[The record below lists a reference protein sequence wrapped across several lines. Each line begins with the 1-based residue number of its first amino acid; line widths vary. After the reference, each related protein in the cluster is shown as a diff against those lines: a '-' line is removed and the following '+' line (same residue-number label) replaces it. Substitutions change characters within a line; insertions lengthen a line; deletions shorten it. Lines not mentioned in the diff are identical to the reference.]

1 MPRMHTGLV
10 SILMLAAL
18 CGCVSTTVKR
28 LNAIPAEHAERE
40 ISGAQLLNVDI
51 AVFDPGI
58 PADPQ
63 ARKEENIFLQVRR
76 AEARYLPVN
85 LRQTLQD
92 TGHWGAVR
100 VVPEPVNSAELML
113 TGEIVQSDGGLL
125 ELAVKA
131 RDASGRVWLDKVYD
145 NQAGEYSYRAE
156 QSDPF
161 QGLYNRIANDLLAAR
176 RKLPVAELRD
186 LVRLSKIRFAADLAP
201 DSFDS
206 YLAKDDG
213 RYRLVGLPAVADPMT
228 ARIERIR
235 QRDYA
240 VIDALDQHY
249 RVFHQQMR
257 PAYNAWRATSY
268 REAENLRELRR
279 ESLAHKLLGAAA
291 VVGGIFG
298 LVEANTGAG
307 ALAAN
312 AGIFGGA
319 YLFKSGLDKA
329 KESEI
334 HAQAL
339 EELGQSLET
348 DVKPRVVELEG
359 QTVTLSGSAEAQ
371 YEEWRRLLKNIYA
384 AETGF
389 VSSETR
395 RSQGAGVR

>member
-1 MPRMHTGLV
+1 MPRMYTGLV

-40 ISGAQLLNVDI
+40 IPGAQLLNIDI

-63 ARKEENIFLQVRR
+63 ARKEANIFPQVRR

-85 LRQTLQD
+85 LRRTLQD

-201 DSFDS
+201 DSFDP
-206 YLAKDDG
+206 YLTKDG
-213 RYRLVGLPAVADPMT
+213 RRYRLVGLPAVGDPMT
-228 ARIERIR
+228 RRIERIR

-257 PAYNAWRATSY
+257 AAYDAWRATSY

-291 VVGGIFG
+291 VVGGVFG
-298 LVEANTGAG
+298 LVEASTGAG

-312 AGIFGGA
+312 AGILGGG

-339 EELGQSLET
+339 EELGQSLEN

-389 VSSETR
+389 ASRETR
-395 RSQGAGVR
+395 RGQGAGVR

>member
-1 MPRMHTGLV
+1 
-10 SILMLAAL
+10 
-18 CGCVSTTVKR
+18 
-28 LNAIPAEHAERE
+28 
-40 ISGAQLLNVDI
+40 
-51 AVFDPGI
+51 
-58 PADPQ
+58 
-63 ARKEENIFLQVRR
+63 
-76 AEARYLPVN
+76 
-85 LRQTLQD
+85 
-92 TGHWGAVR
+92 
-100 VVPEPVNSAELML
+100 
-113 TGEIVQSDGGLL
+113 
-125 ELAVKA
+125 
-131 RDASGRVWLDKVYD
+131 
-145 NQAGEYSYRAE
+145 
-156 QSDPF
+156 
-161 QGLYNRIANDLLAAR
+161 
-176 RKLPVAELRD
+176 
-186 LVRLSKIRFAADLAP
+186 
-201 DSFDS
+201 
-206 YLAKDDG
+206 
-213 RYRLVGLPAVADPMT
+213 MT

-279 ESLAHKLLGAAA
+279 GSLAHKLLGAAA

>member
-1 MPRMHTGLV
+1 
-10 SILMLAAL
+10 MLAAL

-28 LNAIPAEHAERE
+28 VNAIPAEHAERE
-40 ISGAQLLNVDI
+40 IPDAKLLNVDI
-51 AVFDPGI
+51 AVFDSGI

-63 ARKEENIFLQVRR
+63 ARKEANIFPQVRR

-85 LRQTLQD
+85 LRRTLQD

-100 VVPEPVNSAELML
+100 VVPAPIDASELMV
-113 TGEIVQSDGGLL
+113 TGRIIYSDGSLI

-145 NQAGEYSYRAE
+145 SQTAEYSYGAE
-156 QSDPF
+156 QGDPF

-176 RKLPVAELRD
+176 RELPSAELRD
-186 LVRLSKIRFAADLAP
+186 LVRLSKLRFAADLVP
-201 DSFDS
+201 DSFDR
-206 YLAKDDG
+206 YLAKDGG
-213 RYRLVGLPAVADPMT
+213 RYRLVGLPAVGDPMT

-240 VIDALDQHY
+240 LIDALDQHY
-249 RVFHQQMR
+249 RVFHERMS
-257 PAYNAWRATSY
+257 PAYDSWRATSY

-279 ESLAHKLLGAAA
+279 ESLTHKLLGAAA
-291 VVGGIFG
+291 VVGGVFG
-298 LVEANTGAG
+298 LVEADTGAG
-307 ALAAN
+307 AAAAN
-312 AGIFGGA
+312 AGIIGGA
-319 YLFKSGLDKA
+319 FLFKSGLDKA

-339 EELGQSLET
+339 EELGQSLES

-359 QTVTLSGSAEAQ
+359 ETVTLSGSAEAQ
-371 YEEWRRLLKNIYA
+371 YEEWRRLLKDVYA

-389 VSSETR
+389 ASSETR
-395 RSQGAGVR
+395 RDPVANDR